1 MPLNGFVLL
10 AISLALLLPLV
21 PTVVIYKVIRDKRTR
36 AGAQGTLFGLKIESS
51 GAIAAYVICTV
62 LFLLI
67 AHTLIPKDY
76 DKIQLSIQVS
86 GDPSIVSRFME
97 KAETSAQLTMTNS
110 DVQPIRFD
118 HFTVNLNQNTLT
130 AERDLPPAYLGKT
143 FNVDLSFSGDH
154 LVVKPSPVVL
164 QKTVLLETVLGSDSQ
179 RRAWTAVLDTT
190 SNVISNHAQD
200 IYSKE
205 IILLTHDSP
214 DPLESIILHNYLI
227 SAPLVYMEVGARL
240 VDRRSLDGMLQQWTR
255 ASLANIN
262 SDAYPAYFDSRFQ
275 EYKGYGDELAIRHFT
290 NDDYNLPGQGSRF
303 QRGNISLLDA
313 DHLIPI
319 IGPVPGG
326 IPSDK
331 AVIVF
336 VDSWWK
342 TFPQFQGTDT
352 ELTLGQTFERP
363 TRRVLFGLSSA
374 ADHQIDLNSLRT
386 QFKQDL
392 ITPVPKIG
400 DAQVRKGTNSVVLD
414 LNELA
419 SGSVV
424 NVLWSWR

>member
-1 MPLNGFVLL
+1 
-10 AISLALLLPLV
+10 
-21 PTVVIYKVIRDKRTR
+21 
-36 AGAQGTLFGLKIESS
+36 
-51 GAIAAYVICTV
+51 
-62 LFLLI
+62 
-67 AHTLIPKDY
+67 
-76 DKIQLSIQVS
+76 
-86 GDPSIVSRFME
+86 
-97 KAETSAQLTMTNS
+97 
-110 DVQPIRFD
+110 VQPIRFD
-118 HFTVNLNQNTLT
+118 HFTVNINQNTLS
-130 AERDLPPAYLGKT
+130 AERDLPPAYFGKT

-154 LVVKPSPVVL
+154 LVVKPNPVVL

-190 SNVISNHAQD
+190 SNVVSNHAQD

-214 DPLESIILHNYLI
+214 EPLESIILHNYLI

-240 VDRRSLDGMLQQWTR
+240 VDRRTLDGMLQQWTR
-255 ASLANIN
+255 ASLANIS

-290 NDDYNLPGQGSRF
+290 NDDYTNLPGQGSRF

-319 IGPVPGG
+319 IGPIPGG

-331 AVIVF
+331 ALIVF

-342 TFPQFQGTDT
+342 TFSQFQGSDT

-363 TRRVLFGLSSA
+363 KRRVLFGLSSA

-386 QFKQDL
+386 QFKQEL

-424 NVLWSWR
+424 NLLWSWR